1 MRRDNQMVTMS
12 RHLLTAIFL
21 LFALFILSSGCIEP
35 PIQEPVVSVSDMTL
49 ANVSLQAITVNT
61 NVTIFNPNP
70 IGAKL
75 NKVAF
80 DVDYLD
86 DSWNYLGHGE
96 QTNIEVKNNGNTT
109 VTIPVTVGTVQAV
122 SAVGSL
128 IRKGSITLRVNGSA
142 FIDVKVTSFEKR
154 FEQSR
159 EFQASDIEGLIPAAV
174 IPGTSISVSD
184 KLQQLGGLLGSVT

>member
-1 MRRDNQMVTMS
+1 MVCMN
-12 RHLLTAIFL
+12 RLLLPVIFL
-21 LFALFILSSGCIEP
+21 LFALFILSSGCMEP
-35 PIQEPVVSVSDMTL
+35 PIQEPAVSVSDISL

-70 IGAKL
+70 IGARL
-75 NKVAF
+75 DKVTF

-96 QTNIEVKNNGNTT
+96 KDNIDVKSNGNTT
-109 VTIPVTVGTVQAV
+109 VIIPVTVGSAQAV
-122 SAVGSL
+122 NAVGSL
-128 IRKGSITLRVNGSA
+128 VRKGSITIRVNGSA

-159 EFQASDIEGLIPAAV
+159 VFRANDIEGLIPLATL
-174 IPGTSISVSD
+174 PGTSINVSD
-184 KLQQLGGLLGSVT
+184 KLQQLGGLLGAVT

>member
-1 MRRDNQMVTMS
+1 M
-12 RHLLTAIFL
+12 LTSVFFL
-21 LFALFILSSGCIEP
+21 FSLVILCSGCIEP
-35 PIQEPVVSVSDMTL
+35 PIQEPVVSVSDISL
-49 ANVSLQAITVNT
+49 ANVSLQAITVST

-70 IGAKL
+70 IGARL
-75 NKVAF
+75 SRVAF

-86 DSWNYLGHGE
+86 ESWNYLGHGE
-96 QTNIEVKNNGNTT
+96 QTGIEVKNNGNTT

-122 SAVGSL
+122 GAVGSL
-128 IRKGSITLRVNGSA
+128 VRKGSITLRVNGSA

-159 EFQASDIEGLIPAAV
+159 EFKANDIEGFIPAA
-174 IPGTSISVSD
+174 ILSGTAINVSD

>member
-1 MRRDNQMVTMS
+1 M
-12 RHLLTAIFL
+12 
-21 LFALFILSSGCIEP
+21 EP
-35 PIQEPVVSVSDMTL
+35 PIQEPAISVSDISL

-75 NKVAF
+75 NKVTF
-80 DVDYLD
+80 DIDYLD

-96 QTNIEVKNNGNTT
+96 QTNIDVKNNGNTT

-159 EFQASDIEGLIPAAV
+159 EFRASEIEGLIPLAPL
-174 IPGTSISVSD
+174 PGTSINVPD
-184 KLQQLGGLLGSVT
+184 KLRQLGGLLGSAT

>member
-1 MRRDNQMVTMS
+1 MVCMN
-12 RHLLTAIFL
+12 RLLLPVIFL
-21 LFALFILSSGCIEP
+21 LFALFILSSGCMEP
-35 PIQEPVVSVSDMTL
+35 PIQEPSVSVSDMAL

-80 DVDYLD
+80 DVYYLD
-86 DSWNYLGHGE
+86 DSWNYLGRGE
-96 QTNIEVKNNGNTT
+96 KDNIDVKSNGNTT

-128 IRKGSITLRVNGSA
+128 VRKGSITLRVNGSA
-142 FIDVKVTSFEKR
+142 FIDVKVTSFEKQ
-154 FEQSR
+154 FEETR
-159 EFQASDIEGLIPAAV
+159 ELRASDIEGLIPLATLQ
-174 IPGTSISVSD
+174 GTSINISD